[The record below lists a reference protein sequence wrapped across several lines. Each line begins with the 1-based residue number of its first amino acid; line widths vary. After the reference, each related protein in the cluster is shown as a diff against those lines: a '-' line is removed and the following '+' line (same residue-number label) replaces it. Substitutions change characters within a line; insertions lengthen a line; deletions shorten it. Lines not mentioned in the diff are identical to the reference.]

1 MRNAKYD
8 ATVTDFVQ
16 KDRGSFIVVTEDQ
29 TFQALMRSALNKDLG
44 LTSSGVLR
52 SLQEPTNVL
61 RTLKELEVGQYR
73 PLLIIER
80 RIAGQETA
88 LLIKH
93 FKEVSPKLLII
104 VLTTEVDRQR
114 IMYLHE
120 LGADNFIAKPIS
132 ADTLVEKLAFTIK
145 PQSQLGQLIDRG
157 KDLLALG
164 QPKEAKLIAAQI
176 LELKPNS
183 AAGLMVLGDAEK
195 ALDNIEA
202 ARKAYLQASD
212 NADLYLEPLH
222 RLARLADETGNQ
234 EERLGYLERLDQLS
248 PLDSERKVNMGQ
260 INLNL
265 GNAEKAETLFEKA
278 LTQHTREAM
287 VQVGYMAERIAGIYE
302 NKDPAKAE
310 EYLRKSLNAKDRQ
323 LTRDDVRTF
332 NRLGMSLRQ
341 QGKWLDAVKEY
352 QKALKL
358 APDDENLYYNLAMAY
373 AQGKENHSA
382 RLCLD
387 KALGL
392 NKDLAQ
398 ASASVAYNMGV
409 VFMNNQLK
417 DRARACFEAA
427 LAQKPDMDKAK
438 QELARL

>member
-8 ATVTDFVQ
+8 ATVADFVL
-16 KDRGSFIVVTEDQ
+16 KDKGCFIVVTKDQ
-29 TFQALMRSALNKDLG
+29 TFQALMRSALSKDLG
-44 LTSSGVLR
+44 LTAAGALR

-61 RTLKELEVGQYR
+61 RTLTEMEAGQCR

-80 RIAGQETA
+80 RIGGQETA

-93 FKEVSPKLLII
+93 CKEVSPRLLIV

-114 IMYLHE
+114 LMYLHE

-132 ADTLVEKLAFTIK
+132 AQTLVEKLAFTIK

-164 QPKEAKLIAAQI
+164 RPAEAREIASQI
-176 LELKPNS
+176 LELKAGS

-195 ALDNIEA
+195 ALGNLEA
-202 ARKAYLQASD
+202 ARDAYLRASD

-222 RLARLADETGNQ
+222 RLARLAGETGDQ
-234 EERLGYLERLDQLS
+234 EERLAYLERLDQLS

-260 INLNL
+260 INLDL

-278 LTQHTREAM
+278 LTQHTREAK

-302 NKDPAKAE
+302 NRDPAKAE
-310 EYLRKSLNAKDRQ
+310 EYLRKSLYAKDRQ

-352 QKALKL
+352 QRALKL
-358 APDDENLYYNLAMAY
+358 APDDENLCYNLAMAY
-373 AQGKENHSA
+373 AQGKDNRSA
-382 RLCLD
+382 RLCLE

-398 ASASVAYNMGV
+398 ASASVAYNMGM
-409 VFMNNQLK
+409 VFLNNQLK

-427 LAQKPDMDKAK
+427 LAQKPDMEKAG